1 MLYQYEGLKWQKII
15 YYWLCSLLDQIL
27 YNQSTARN
35 IDNVYLS
42 A

>member
-1 MLYQYEGLKWQKII
+1 MRDLSEKNIFYF
-15 YYWLCSLLDQIL
+15 WLCSLLGHIL

-35 IDNVYLS
+35 IDNMYLS